1 MGSGWVEGMVGTGV
15 PAVPK
20 AAPFSLLNGHRG
32 RMVFREGIGRAHQ
45 RLEACATSAMG
56 SDYTACLLRSGFAMD
71 IFTLSLLAFA
81 GAFILK
87 TTDQRQR
94 ILLLGRHLGQFQIEK
109 LMERLSE
116 GYMRALSEKD
126 PERRQQIWQLQASTE
141 ASLASQFQ
149 RFAAGLAKDTAAPFR
164 VNRIALP
171 YADRWLPGASFD
183 LREAMRIHA
192 RGIQQ
197 TVDNTLLAELYLMQH
212 TCHWYCRTRATASA
226 RVLARHQTPYAQL
239 VASVSPETRQAY
251 SELVGFKG

>member
-1 MGSGWVEGMVGTGV
+1 M
-15 PAVPK
+15 
-20 AAPFSLLNGHRG
+20 
-32 RMVFREGIGRAHQ
+32 GIGNARPQLERRAV
-45 RLEACATSAMG
+45 SALG
-56 SDYTACLLRSGFAMD
+56 NDYTAWLLCPPVSPMD

-81 GAFILK
+81 SAFILK
-87 TTDQRQR
+87 TMDQRQR

-116 GYMRALSEKD
+116 GYMRALGEKD
-126 PERRQQIWQLQASTE
+126 AERRQQIWQLQQPTE
-141 ASLASQFQ
+141 TTLASQFQ
-149 RFAAGLAKDTAAPFR
+149 RFTADLDKDSTTPMR

-197 TVDNTLLAELYLMQH
+197 TVDNTAQRNERDRAYMLLAELYLMQH
-212 TCHWYCRTRATASA
+212 TCHWYCRTRTTASA

-239 VASVSPETRQAY
+239 VASVSPQTRQAY
-251 SELVGFKG
+251 NALVGLKG

>member
-1 MGSGWVEGMVGTGV
+1 
-15 PAVPK
+15 
-20 AAPFSLLNGHRG
+20 
-32 RMVFREGIGRAHQ
+32 
-45 RLEACATSAMG
+45 
-56 SDYTACLLRSGFAMD
+56 MD
-71 IFTLSLLAFA
+71 ILTLTLLFA
-81 GAFILK
+81 VGSFLLK
-87 TTDQRQR
+87 SGEQRQR
-94 ILLLGRHLGQFQIEK
+94 IALLGQHLARFQIEK

-126 PERRQQIWQLQASTE
+126 PERRQQIWQLQQATE
-141 ASLASQFQ
+141 TTLASQFQ
-149 RFAAGLAKDTAAPFR
+149 RFAADLAKEAPAPFR

-171 YADRWLPGASFD
+171 YADRWLPGVSFD

-197 TVDNTLLAELYLMQH
+197 TVDNPAQRSERDRAYTLLAELYLMQH

-251 SELVGFKG
+251 SELVGLKR

>member
-1 MGSGWVEGMVGTGV
+1 
-15 PAVPK
+15 
-20 AAPFSLLNGHRG
+20 
-32 RMVFREGIGRAHQ
+32 
-45 RLEACATSAMG
+45 MG

-116 GYMRALSEKD
+116 GYMRALNEKD

-141 ASLASQFQ
+141 ASIASQFQ

-192 RGIQQ
+192 RGIQL
-197 TVDNTLLAELYLMQH
+197 TVDNTAQRSERDRAYTLLAELYLMQH